1 MLRPGEYIPLER
13 AIVSLKRDHPEV
25 LKAIAKAI
33 NSVDPHAEFNRE
45 TIIGSR
51 YGGRIP
57 GFAITYGQLGAYL
70 NTAVTRLVSVLIETE
85 VGVIE
90 SSHVSVNRE
99 WLLNQREHA
108 ARQPEVV
115 REIELRS
122 YASHGTTVTPIIQ
135 PLEDQD
141 PKAARAELRK
151 LNIRIERSF
160 VIRPDDERDAE
171 IERLRIELEAS
182 TAREKAVAAKNYAF
196 DKAIKILTR
205 ENDQLRKE
213 RSSTQ
218 LSPASIATRKPDTK
232 LGKLSNVEMRNQKA
246 RACQAHV
253 KERAVSL
260 WQHHDYAKHRTMDM
274 VNVIRRLADSEPDWG
289 LPKNDATLARWISSS
304 APEFAR
310 RPGRPRKENKK

>member
-1 MLRPGEYIPLER
+1 MLPPGKYIPLES
-13 AIVSLKRDHPEV
+13 AIASLKRDHPEV

-33 NSVDPHAEFNRE
+33 SSVDPRAEFNRE
-45 TIIGSR
+45 IITGSK
-51 YGGRIP
+51 YGDSIP

-90 SSHVSVNRE
+90 SSHVAVNRE

-108 ARQPEVV
+108 AHQPEVV

-122 YASHGTTVTPIIQ
+122 YASHGATVTPIIQ

-151 LNIRIERSF
+151 LNVRIERSL

-171 IERLRIELEAS
+171 MERLRIHLEAS
-182 TAREKAVAAKNYAF
+182 SAREKALAAKNDAS

-218 LSPASIATRKPDTK
+218 LPPASIATRKPDVK
-232 LGKLSNVEMRNQKA
+232 PRKLSNVEMRNEKA
-246 RACQAHV
+246 RACQAQV
-253 KERAVSL
+253 KERAMSL
-260 WQHHDYAKHRTMDM
+260 WRHDDYAKHRTMDM
-274 VNVIRRLADSEPDWG
+274 VNVIRRLADSEPEWD
-289 LPKNDATLARWISSS
+289 LPKNDAALARWISSS
-304 APEFAR
+304 APEFAK
-310 RPGRPRKENKK
+310 RPGRPCKEK